1 MNFDDDILQDF
12 LVEAKEGIN
21 NLEEGFIELEQDK
34 SNLEIIRSLFR
45 TMHSLKGA
53 AGFFGFKTL
62 ESIAH
67 FSEDILS
74 KLRDGLIEPDEDI
87 IDMLLKAV
95 DNIKY
100 IIGYIEQNKTE
111 PVEESILDFLVDLS
125 NFNEKLKKRIQ
136 QKSEKG
142 AEEEKK
148 AEEKKPEEVEKA
160 EEVKAE
166 EKKEE
171 KEEKVEEKPEEEK
184 PKEAKEE
191 KKAEKPKEVKPVEK
205 KTKKSEGV
213 PTPHIDLTETHI
225 KVDVRLLD
233 QLMNLA
239 GELVLARN
247 RVVQL
252 SQKLMDEELTR
263 SVQALSMIT
272 TEMQETIMKTR
283 MQPIG
288 MVFNKFPRIV
298 RDLAKALGKKVNL
311 HLEGTETELDRS
323 IIEAIK
329 DPLTHL
335 VRNAIDHGIEP
346 PDERVQI
353 GKPAEGTL
361 VLRAYQEGGQVVI
374 EIEDDGKGIDIEK
387 VRKKAIEKGF
397 MTVEEA
403 ERASEKELLNLIFK
417 PGFSTAE
424 KVTQVSGRGVGMDVV
439 KSNIEKLGGS
449 IELNTVRGKGTTV
462 KIKIPLTLAIIP
474 ALIVTSGDYRYAIP
488 QVSLKELVNINPEKD
503 LLKVGDTEFY
513 RLRGEIIPVFRLS
526 EILREN
532 GKVEE
537 QRNLV
542 ILTTGERFIG
552 LLVDRIFTSEEIV
565 VKPLG
570 KWFKNIPIY
579 SGATIMGDGK
589 LALILDIVG
598 LSQFVGISMEEV
610 EKKYESTVKVKTS
623 SEETIFLLLFDVGED
638 RLALPIALIS
648 RLDKVKASDIQVSG
662 GKEILI
668 YNDEVIPVIRLENY
682 LPLQGGVPQEEY
694 NVLFFTER
702 GKTCGILCSRIV
714 GTLETSLE
722 VEEGIYTQP
731 GILGHRV
738 IDGKTVLF
746 IDIYKVIEMY
756 DPEWFIV
763 KVEEEEGP
771 KRILLAE
778 DSPFFRNMIQNYL
791 EGAGYEVVSAENGK
805 KALDILLSG
814 EKFDLIVTDIE
825 MPEMDGFGLIK
836 EVRSNPEYKD
846 IPIIVVTSLAG
857 EEIRRKVL
865 EVGANSYEV
874 KLNREKLL
882 EEIHNLLG

>member
-1 MNFDDDILQDF
+1 MNFDEDILKDF
-12 LVEAKEGIN
+12 LVEAKESIA
-21 NLEEGFIELEQDK
+21 NLEDGFVELEKDK
-34 SNLEIIRSLFR
+34 KNAEILRSLFR
-45 TMHSLKGA
+45 IMHSLKGA

-74 KLRDGLIEPDEDI
+74 KLRDGLIEPEEEI
-87 IDMLLKAV
+87 IDILLKAV
-95 DNIKY
+95 DYIKY
-100 IIGYIEQNKTE
+100 IINYIEENKSE
-111 PVEESILDFLVDLS
+111 PVEDKILNFLVELS
-125 NFNEKLKKRIQ
+125 NFNEKLKKRI
-136 QKSEKG
+136 KEKP
-142 AEEEKK
+142 
-148 AEEKKPEEVEKA
+148 EEKKPEEIKV
-160 EEVKAE
+160 E
-166 EKKEE
+166 EKREEIKEEIKEE
-171 KEEKVEEKPEEEK
+171 KEI
-184 PKEAKEE
+184 
-191 KKAEKPKEVKPVEK
+191 KPVETIK
-205 KTKKSEGV
+205 KEKEEAVT
-213 PTPHIDLTETHI
+213 TPQVELVETHI

-252 SQKLMDEELTR
+252 SQKIMDEELIR
-263 SVQALSMIT
+263 SVQVLSMIT

-298 RDLAKALGKKVNL
+298 RDLAKVLGKKVNL

-346 PDERVQI
+346 PEERI
-353 GKPAEGTL
+353 ELGKPPEGNL

-374 EIEDDGKGIDIEK
+374 EIEDDGRGIDIEK
-387 VRKKAIEKGF
+387 IRRKAVEKGF
-397 MTVEEA
+397 MTFEEA

-424 KVTQVSGRGVGMDVV
+424 TVTQLSGRGVGMDVV
-439 KSNIEKLGGS
+439 KANIEKLGGS
-449 IELNTVRGKGTTV
+449 IEINTIHSKGTTI

-474 ALIVTSGDYRYAIP
+474 ALIVTSGEYRYAIP
-488 QVSLKELVNINPEKD
+488 QVNLKELVNVDPEKD
-503 LLKVGDTEFY
+503 LLKVGNTEFY
-513 RLRGEIIPVFRLS
+513 RLRGEIIPVLRLS

-532 GKVEE
+532 GKTEE

-542 ILTTGERFIG
+542 ILNTGERFIG
-552 LLVDRIFTSEEIV
+552 LLVDKIFASEEIV

-570 KWFKNIPIY
+570 RWFKNIPIY

-589 LALILDIVG
+589 LALILDVIG
-598 LSQFVGISMEEV
+598 LSQFVGISIEEV
-610 EKKYESTVKVKTS
+610 EKRYETATVKIKTS
-623 SEETIFLLLFDVGED
+623 AEETVFLLLFEVGKD

-648 RLDKVKASDIQVSG
+648 RLDKIKAQDIQFSG
-662 GKEILI
+662 GKEIII
-668 YNDEVIPVIRLENY
+668 YKDEVIPIIRLENY
-682 LPLQGGVPQEEY
+682 LPLQGISEQEEY

-702 GKTCGILCSRIV
+702 NKTCGILCSKIIE
-714 GTLETSLE
+714 TLETTLE
-722 VEEGIYTQP
+722 VEEGVYTHP

-746 IDIYKVIEMY
+746 IDIYKIIEMY

-763 KVEEEEGP
+763 RRKKEEKV
-771 KRILLAE
+771 KKILLAE
-778 DSPFFRNMIQNYL
+778 DSPFFRGMIKNYL
-791 EGAGYEVVSAENGK
+791 EGAGYEVETVENGK
-805 KALDILLSG
+805 EALNKLLSG
-814 EKFDLIVTDIE
+814 TKFDLIITDLE
-825 MPEMDGFGLIK
+825 MPEMDGFELIK
-836 EVRSNPEYKD
+836 EVRSNPDYKNL
-846 IPIIVVTSLAG
+846 PIIVVTSLAG
-857 EEIRRKVL
+857 EDVRRKVF
-865 EVGANSYEV
+865 EIGANSYGL

-882 EEIHNLLG
+882 EEVESFLS

>member
-1 MNFDDDILQDF
+1 MNFDEDILQDF
-12 LVEAKEGIN
+12 LVEAKEGIT
-21 NLEEGFIELEQDK
+21 NLEEGFLELEKDK
-34 SNLEIIRSLFR
+34 KNVEILRSLFR

-53 AGFFGFKTL
+53 SGFFGFKTL

-74 KLRDGLIEPDEDI
+74 KLRDGLIEPEEDV
-87 IDMLLKAV
+87 IDILLKAV
-95 DNIKY
+95 DHIKY
-100 IIGYIEQNKTE
+100 IISYIEENKTE
-111 PVEESILDFLVDLS
+111 PVEEKILDFLVELS

-136 QKSEKG
+136 S
-142 AEEEKK
+142 
-148 AEEKKPEEVEKA
+148 KP
-160 EEVKAE
+160 
-166 EKKEE
+166 EKKE
-171 KEEKVEEKPEEEK
+171 
-184 PKEAKEE
+184 
-191 KKAEKPKEVKPVEK
+191 AEKPKEKEIKEEAKEEAKEEVKEEAKEKKEEVKEKKEEVKLVE
-205 KTKKSEGV
+205 KTKKEETVV
-213 PTPHIDLTETHI
+213 PPQIELTETHI
-225 KVDVRLLD
+225 KVDVKLLD

-252 SQKLMDEELTR
+252 SQKIMDEDLTR

-346 PDERVQI
+346 PEERVQL
-353 GKPAEGTL
+353 GKSAEGTL
-361 VLRAYQEGGQVVI
+361 ILRAYQEGGQVVI
-374 EIEDDGKGIDIEK
+374 EIEDDGKGIDIDK
-387 VRKKAIEKGF
+387 IKKKAIEKGF
-397 MTVEEA
+397 MTFEEA
-403 ERASEKELLNLIFK
+403 EQASEKELLNLIFK

-424 KVTQVSGRGVGMDVV
+424 TVTQLSGRGVGMDVV

-449 IELNTVRGKGTTV
+449 IELNTIRGKGTTV

-474 ALIVTSGDYRYAIP
+474 ALIVTSGEYRYAIP
-488 QVSLKELVNINPEKD
+488 QVNLKELVNINPEKD
-503 LLKVGDTEFY
+503 LLKVGNTEFY
-513 RLRGEIIPVFRLS
+513 RLRGEIIPVLRLS
-526 EILREN
+526 EILKSN
-532 GKVEE
+532 GQKEE
-537 QRNLV
+537 PRNLV

-552 LLVDRIFTSEEIV
+552 LLVDKIFASEEIV

-589 LALILDIVG
+589 LALILDVIG
-598 LSQFVGISMEEV
+598 FSQFVGISIEEV
-610 EKKYESTVKVKTS
+610 ERRYETTAVKVKTS

-648 RLDKVKASDIQVSG
+648 RLDKIKASDIQVSG

-668 YNDEVIPVIRLENY
+668 YNDEVIPIIRLENY
-682 LPLQGGVPQEEY
+682 LPIKGVFEQEEY

-702 GKTCGILCSRIV
+702 KKTCGILCSKII
-714 GTLETSLE
+714 GTLETTLE
-722 VEEGIYTQP
+722 IEEGIYNQP

-746 IDIYKVIEMY
+746 IDIYKIIEMY

-763 KVEEEEGP
+763 KTKDEERK
-771 KRILLAE
+771 KRILLVE

-791 EGAGYEVVSAENGK
+791 EGAGYEVEVAENGK
-805 KALDILLSG
+805 EALGRLLSG
-814 EKFDLIVTDIE
+814 EKFDLIVTDLE
-825 MPEMDGFGLIK
+825 MPEMDGFELIK
-836 EVRSNPEYKD
+836 EVRAKSDFKD
-846 IPIIVVTSLAG
+846 IPIIVVTSLSG

-865 EVGANSYEV
+865 EIGANSYEV

-882 EEIHNLLG
+882 GEIEELLS

>member
-1 MNFDDDILQDF
+1 MNFDEDILQDF
-12 LVEAKEGIN
+12 LVEAKEGIT
-21 NLEEGFIELEQDK
+21 NLEEGFIELEKDK
-34 SNLEIIRSLFR
+34 ENVEILKALFR

-74 KLRDGLIEPDEDI
+74 KLRDGLIEPEEDV
-87 IDMLLKAV
+87 IDILLKAV
-95 DNIKY
+95 DYIKY
-100 IIGYIEQNKTE
+100 IIGYIEKNKEE
-111 PVEESILDFLVDLS
+111 PVEDRILDFLVELS
-125 NFNEKLKKRIQ
+125 NFNEKLKKKVQ
-136 QKSEKG
+136 EKPK
-142 AEEEKK
+142 ERTPEEKK
-148 AEEKKPEEVEKA
+148 AEEPKVEKEKLEEEVVEEKKEEEKKKA
-160 EEVKAE
+160 EEVKPVE
-166 EKKEE
+166 PVKKEKKEE
-171 KEEKVEEKPEEEK
+171 AV
-184 PKEAKEE
+184 
-191 KKAEKPKEVKPVEK
+191 V
-205 KTKKSEGV
+205 
-213 PTPHIDLTETHI
+213 TPHIELTETHI
-225 KVDVRLLD
+225 KVDVKLLD

-252 SQKLMDEELTR
+252 SQKLMDEELGR
-263 SVQALSMIT
+263 SVQILSMIT

-298 RDLAKALGKKVNL
+298 RDLSKALGKKVNL

-346 PDERVQI
+346 PEERVQI
-353 GKPAEGTL
+353 GKSAEGTL
-361 VLRAYQEGGQVVI
+361 ILRAYQEGGQVVI
-374 EIEDDGKGIDIEK
+374 EIEDDGRGIDVEK
-387 VRKKAIEKGF
+387 IKRKAVEKGF
-397 MTVEEA
+397 MTLEEA
-403 ERASEKELLNLIFK
+403 EKASEKELLSLIFK

-424 KVTQVSGRGVGMDVV
+424 TVTQLSGRGVGMDVV

-449 IELNTVRGKGTTV
+449 IEINTVRGKGTTV

-474 ALIVTSGDYRYAIP
+474 ALIVTSGNYRYAIP
-488 QVSLKELVNINPEKD
+488 QVNLKELVNVEPEKD
-503 LLKVGDTEFY
+503 LLKLGNTEFY
-513 RLRGEIIPVFRLS
+513 RLRGEIIPVLRLS
-526 EILREN
+526 EILKDN
-532 GKVEE
+532 GKKVE

-552 LLVDRIFTSEEIV
+552 LLVDKIFASEEIV

-589 LALILDIVG
+589 LALILDVIG

-610 EKKYESTVKVKTS
+610 EKKYESAKAKIRTS
-623 SEETIFLLLFDVGED
+623 SEETIFILLFDVGKD

-648 RLDKVKASDIQVSG
+648 RLDKIKASEIQISG
-662 GKEILI
+662 GKEIII
-668 YNDEVIPVIRLENY
+668 YRDKVIPVIRLENY
-682 LPLQGGVPQEEY
+682 LPLQGASDQENY

-702 GKTCGILCSRIV
+702 GKTCGILCSNIV
-714 GTLETSLE
+714 GTLETTLD
-722 VEEGIYTQP
+722 VEEGIYNNP
-731 GILGHRV
+731 GILGHRI

-746 IDIYKVIEMY
+746 IDIYKIIEMY
-756 DPEWFIV
+756 DPDWFIV
-763 KVEEEEGP
+763 KGKVEE
-771 KRILLAE
+771 KAKKILLAE
-778 DSPFFRNMIQNYL
+778 DSPFFRGMMQNYL
-791 EGAGYEVVSAENGK
+791 KGAGYEVEVVENGK
-805 KALDILLSG
+805 EALNKLLSG
-814 EKFDLIVTDIE
+814 EKFDLIVTDLE
-825 MPEMDGFGLIK
+825 MPEMDGFDLIK
-836 EVRSNPEYKD
+836 EIRSNPDYKN

-857 EEIRRKVL
+857 EDIRRKAL
-865 EVGANSYEV
+865 EIGANSYEI

-882 EEIHNLLG
+882 KEIETLLR